1 MTTIKNYVKI
11 LDNVKEDKTKQKLF
25 LRITG
30 EEPKI
35 NRQRGEKKRLPMGKI
50 YVFNLNEN
58 SWIQTHTMEDERSQ
72 QEQEDNRG

>member
-1 MTTIKNYVKI
+1 MTTIKNYAKI
-11 LDNVKEDKTKQKLF
+11 LDNAKEDKTEQKLF

-35 NRQRGEKKRLPMGKI
+35 NRQRGES
-50 YVFNLNEN
+50 NLNEN

>member
-11 LDNVKEDKTKQKLF
+11 LDNAKEDKTKQKLF

-35 NRQRGEKKRLPMGKI
+35 NRQRGES
-50 YVFNLNEN
+50 NLNEN